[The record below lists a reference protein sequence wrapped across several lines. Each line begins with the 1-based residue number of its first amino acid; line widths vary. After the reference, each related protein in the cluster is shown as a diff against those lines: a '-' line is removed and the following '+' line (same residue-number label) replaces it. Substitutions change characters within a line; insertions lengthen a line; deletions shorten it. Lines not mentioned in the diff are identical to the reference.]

1 MKTEQLKQVMTLR
14 VKNLYDRLIE
24 KALGDRSEE

>member
-1 MKTEQLKQVMTLR
+1 METNKLQREMSPR
-14 VKNLYDRLIE
+14 VKHLYDRLIE